1 LGWSIGEM
9 NGLQIVAHGG
19 SAITMGSQFILV
31 PDERL
36 AVAVVANS
44 GSEVTPVVAEGI
56 TSLICG
62 RTPKRGFPQ
71 VDRSYQPDR
80 SLWTRLVGTYLT
92 TQPQNAFSSL
102 VPIEYDGA
110 MLRALTYPGRGGRR
124 PGDVFLVPTGDLSFV
139 LYGRGKTGGTAT
151 FEVDPAGVRAT
162 IQGAPLVKIA
172 SRLHGGGV
180 TRWTREENAS

>member
-1 LGWSIGEM
+1 
-9 NGLQIVAHGG
+9 
-19 SAITMGSQFILV
+19 MGSQFILV

-44 GSEVTPVVAEGI
+44 GTEVTPIVAEGI
-56 TSLICG
+56 TSLMCG
-62 RTPKRGFPQ
+62 RAPKRSFPR

-80 SLWTRLVGTYLT
+80 SLWPRLAGTYIT

-102 VPIEYDGA
+102 VPIAYDGA
-110 MLRALTYPGRGGRR
+110 TLRALTYPGKDGRR
-124 PGDVFLVPTGDLSFV
+124 PGDVFFAPTGDLSFV
-139 LYGRGKTGGTAT
+139 LYGRGKTGGTAQ
-151 FEVDPAGVRAT
+151 FEVDSSGVRAT

-180 TRWTREENAS
+180 TRWTREENTS